1 MFPTKHLF
9 LFQHVHCT
17 LARWLKNVLE
27 LSGIRN
33 LTAHV
38 FCGTSALVAYLS
50 GLSIKEIMDAAIDP
64 RQRHS
69 LSFTTKKE

>member
-1 MFPTKHLF
+1 MLPTKHLF

-33 LTAHV
+33 LTSHA
-38 FCGTSALVAYLS
+38 FRGTSASVAYLS
-50 GLSIKEIMDAAIDP
+50 GLSIKEIMGTAIGP

-69 LSFTTKKE
+69 LSFTTKKD